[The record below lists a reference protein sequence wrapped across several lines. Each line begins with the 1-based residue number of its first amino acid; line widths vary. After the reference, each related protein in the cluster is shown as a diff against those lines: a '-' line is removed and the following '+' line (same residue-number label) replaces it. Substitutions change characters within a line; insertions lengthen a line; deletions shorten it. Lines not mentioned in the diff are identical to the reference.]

1 MSNNPNKCV
10 ICKRRISNSLN
21 DSIKVSIGFF
31 DGDYQFQEKEVMEYF
46 HGKCYTGFW
55 ESLTSN

>member
-10 ICKRRISNSLN
+10 ICKHPISNSLN

-31 DGDYQFQEKEVMEYF
+31 DKDYKFEEKNVLEYF
-46 HGKCYTGFW
+46 HGKCYTAFW
-55 ESLTSN
+55 SRY